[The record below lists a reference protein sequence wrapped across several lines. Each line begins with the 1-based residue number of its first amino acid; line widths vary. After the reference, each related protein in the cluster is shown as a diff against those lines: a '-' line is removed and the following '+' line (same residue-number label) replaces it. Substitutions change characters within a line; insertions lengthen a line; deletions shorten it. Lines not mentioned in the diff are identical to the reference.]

1 MRFYNREKEL
11 KQLQKIRERSEGS
24 AQMSVIIDRR
34 RIGKT
39 SLLKKD
45 MEGQLAIYLFVSKK
59 SEL

>member
-24 AQMSVIIDRR
+24 AQMSVIIGRR

-59 SEL
+59 

>member
-24 AQMSVIIDRR
+24 AQMSVIIGRR